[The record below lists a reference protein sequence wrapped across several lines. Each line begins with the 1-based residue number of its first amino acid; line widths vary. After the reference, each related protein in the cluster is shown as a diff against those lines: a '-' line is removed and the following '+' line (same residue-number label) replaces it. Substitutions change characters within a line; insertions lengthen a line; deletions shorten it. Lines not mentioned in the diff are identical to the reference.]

1 MKKVIL
7 VGLMFVVFFGW
18 KDIVSA
24 DSVTEENAVISEV
37 KELEQSGKYDFEVV
51 PAEDIDPQNIIQL
64 DSVEELEKILA
75 EFKNSS
81 ETEFTINEN
90 PIQTRAAGSKT
101 VSQWAPFSG

>member
-37 KELEQSGKYDFEVV
+37 KELEREMMYLGGKNY
-51 PAEDIDPQNIIQL
+51 L
-64 DSVEELEKILA
+64 W
-75 EFKNSS
+75 KNS
-81 ETEFTINEN
+81 
-90 PIQTRAAGSKT
+90 RAHAFILYIFYKT
-101 VSQWAPFSG
+101 FYKPF

>member
-75 EFKNSS
+75 EFK
-81 ETEFTINEN
+81 
-90 PIQTRAAGSKT
+90 
-101 VSQWAPFSG
+101 

>member
-1 MKKVIL
+1 MDNILEIRVKNQIKWRLYVMKKVIL
-7 VGLMFVVFFGW
+7 VGLMFVVFGW

-64 DSVEELEKILA
+64 DSVEELEK
-75 EFKNSS
+75 F
-81 ETEFTINEN
+81 
-90 PIQTRAAGSKT
+90 
-101 VSQWAPFSG
+101 